1 MSLELLQDIHLS
13 DDSFWTDFQYYWKN
27 GSYTRALQILEENQ
41 ELVTKYVSAEWFN
54 ALTAF
59 IYQLETLPDDFNK
72 KQIKVSYLP
81 PDLEVGDIWFQLE
94 LGTLTIDANM
104 FIIPVGSTSVVA
116 TYSNS
121 LINAVAFKN
130 NEEVLVNQVVDETNH
145 SVTFSIGES
154 LDYPVICMVYS
165 TNNSHLVVNVVSESA
180 GINSFTIP
188 YSGALLSVMYLDQS
202 NNRNMVNLTIDN
214 ANVGFSL
221 SENTD
226 AVTKGR
232 VVYIP
237 TAYLSEI
244 LNVSSSSFTTTSSTL
259 LCDGYMV
266 NCFVVNNSDNSVVL
280 TDVTFSLNNAIIG
293 VSQNTNLSLNCTLYY
308 T

>member
-27 GSYTRALQILEENQ
+27 GSYSRALQILEENQ
-41 ELVTKYVSAEWFN
+41 ELVTKYVTAEWFN
-54 ALTAF
+54 ALTALV
-59 IYQLETLPDDFNK
+59 YQLETLPDDFNK

-94 LGTLTIDANM
+94 LGTLTIDVNM
-104 FIIPVGSTSVVA
+104 FIIPAGSTSVVA

-165 TNNSHLVVNVVSESA
+165 TNNSHLVASVVSESS
-180 GINSFTIP
+180 GINNFTIP

-221 SENTD
+221 SENTS

-237 TAYLSEI
+237 TVYLSEI
-244 LNVSSSSFTTTSSTL
+244 LNVSSSNFTTTSSTL

-266 NCFVVNNSDNSVVL
+266 NCFVVDNSDNSVVL
-280 TDVTFSLNNAIIG
+280 TDVIFSLNNAIIG
-293 VSQNTNLSLNCTLYY
+293 VPQNTNLSLNCTLYY